1 MPKKLTYRK
10 PRNGVAEQ
18 YGINLSKKM
27 LNDMG
32 VFPDNREVQVEYDRE
47 KKIIKIRKKDNDLW
61 MLFYSK
67 IFLFFILVFE
77 LLSRLAFGESA

>member
-47 KKIIKIRKKDNDLW
+47 KKVIKIKKTENKGLW

-77 LLSRLAFGESA
+77 LLSRFSA

>member
-47 KKIIKIRKKDNDLW
+47 KKVVKIKKTENKGL
-61 MLFYSK
+61 
-67 IFLFFILVFE
+67 
-77 LLSRLAFGESA
+77 

>member
-32 VFPDNREVQVEYDRE
+32 VFPDNREVQIEYDRE
-47 KKIIKIRKKDNDLW
+47 KKVIKIRKKDNDLW

-77 LLSRLAFGESA
+77 LLSRFSA

>member
-47 KKIIKIRKKDNDLW
+47 KKVIKIRKKDNDLW

-77 LLSRLAFGESA
+77 LLSRFSA

>member
-1 MPKKLTYRK
+1 MSKKLTYRK

-32 VFPDNREVQVEYDRE
+32 VFPDNREVQVEYDKE
-47 KKIIKIRKKDNDLW
+47 KKVIKIRRKDKDL
-61 MLFYSK
+61 
-67 IFLFFILVFE
+67 
-77 LLSRLAFGESA
+77 

>member
-1 MPKKLTYRK
+1 MPFIHIQQTILCNNKSQEENYMPKKLTYRK

-47 KKIIKIRKKDNDLW
+47 KKVIKIKKTENKGL
-61 MLFYSK
+61 
-67 IFLFFILVFE
+67 
-77 LLSRLAFGESA
+77 

>member
-1 MPKKLTYRK
+1 MSKKLTYRK

-47 KKIIKIRKKDNDLW
+47 KKVIKIKKSGD
-61 MLFYSK
+61 
-67 IFLFFILVFE
+67 
-77 LLSRLAFGESA
+77 

>member
-1 MPKKLTYRK
+1 MSKKLTYRK

-47 KKIIKIRKKDNDLW
+47 KKVIKIRKEDKCLW
-61 MLFYSK
+61 MLFYFKFFS
-67 IFLFFILVFE
+67 FLYL
-77 LLSRLAFGESA
+77 LLSF